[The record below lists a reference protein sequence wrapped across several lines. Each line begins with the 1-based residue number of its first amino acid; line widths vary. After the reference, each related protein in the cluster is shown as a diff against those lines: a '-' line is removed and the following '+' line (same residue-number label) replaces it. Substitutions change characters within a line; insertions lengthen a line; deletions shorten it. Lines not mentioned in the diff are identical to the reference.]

1 MVAAPVGI
9 QYEGKYDTFH
19 LYGFRVYRG
28 WFDDA
33 QLEQMRDQDAA
44 EMQRRGM

>member
-1 MVAAPVGI
+1 MRVKNA
-9 QYEGKYDTFH
+9 H
-19 LYGFRVYRG
+19 LRVYRG

-33 QLEQMRDQDAA
+33 TIERIRDLDAA